1 MSKLVA
7 ILLAVGLL
15 IGGSV
20 ITGFTVHHND
30 ADSANR
36 ALMMSQAMQKK
47 AVAQAAE
54 TAAMQQKEKDKMAT
68 QDTMM
73 PTDSGSSMAN

>member
-1 MSKLVA
+1 MNKRVA

-30 ADSANR
+30 TDSANR
-36 ALMMSQAMQKK
+36 TLMMSQAAQKK
-47 AVAQAAE
+47 AVTQAAE
-54 TAAMQQKEKDKMAT
+54 TAAMQQEEKDKMAT
-68 QDTMM
+68 QNTMM